1 MGKRMAALDSASQIG
16 LTTLSKEVLIPDKGV
31 CRWRFKT
38 REIWYI
44 LNYCERTDR
53 DTDKRMVPLDS
64 GHQIGLEIILNGIL
78 TAFGR
83 CCSGEDVSC
92 HILGGVF

>member
-1 MGKRMAALDSASQIG
+1 
-16 LTTLSKEVLIPDKGV
+16 
-31 CRWRFKT
+31 
-38 REIWYI
+38 
-44 LNYCERTDR
+44 
-53 DTDKRMVPLDS
+53 MVPLDS
-64 GHQIGLEIILNGIL
+64 AHQIGLEIILNGIL